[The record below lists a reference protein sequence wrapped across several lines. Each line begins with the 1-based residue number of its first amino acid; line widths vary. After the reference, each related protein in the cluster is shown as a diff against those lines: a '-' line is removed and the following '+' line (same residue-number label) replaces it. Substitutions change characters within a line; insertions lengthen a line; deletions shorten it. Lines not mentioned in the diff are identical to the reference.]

1 MAKHHQ
7 YDHIRQLLNCIVKTG
22 LGEDDVI
29 DEIIGACI
37 LIVADNPSEVMM
49 EVNLLKA
56 DVCIKKGKKK
66 GGGIGKRKNKK
77 T

>member
-1 MAKHHQ
+1 MAKHHH
-7 YDHIRQLLNCIVKTG
+7 YDHIRQLLNCIGKTG
-22 LGEDDVI
+22 LGEDDVM

-56 DVCIKKGKKK
+56 DICKKEKK
-66 GGGIGKRKNKK
+66 GGGG
-77 T
+77 